1 MVLNPNNAKNVD
13 IGSSVLLPGKRVEKP
28 WGYEIW
34 WAHTDRYV
42 GKILSVNKGS
52 RLSLQYHLIKDETL
66 MVLSGVAKITVGAFV
81 VEVSPMSD
89 AIHIKPNTVHRIE
102 AVTDVVLVE
111 VSTPE
116 VDDVVRL
123 EDDYGRQED

>member
-34 WAHTDRYV
+34 WAHTDKYV

-52 RLSLQYHLIKDETL
+52 RLSLQYHVAKDETL
-66 MVLSGVAKITVGAFV
+66 MVLSGIADITVGDSV
-81 VEVSPMSD
+81 YEVTPTSGS
-89 AIHIKPNTVHRIE
+89 IRITPNTVHRIE
-102 AVTDVVLVE
+102 AVTDVILVE

-116 VDDVVRL
+116 IEDVVRV
-123 EDDYGRQED
+123 EDDYDRVER

>member
-1 MVLNPNNAKNVD
+1 MKNVD
-13 IGSSVLLPGKRVEKP
+13 TGSSVLLHGKRVEKP

-42 GKILSVNKGS
+42 GKILSVNQGF

-66 MVLSGVAKITVGAFV
+66 MVLSGVANITVGD
-81 VEVSPMSD
+81 EVFEVDSTSGS
-89 AIHIKPNTVHRIE
+89 IRIIPNTVHRIR
-102 AVTDVVLVE
+102 AVTDVILVE

-116 VDDVVRL
+116 IEDVVRV
-123 EDDYGRQED
+123 EDDYDRVER